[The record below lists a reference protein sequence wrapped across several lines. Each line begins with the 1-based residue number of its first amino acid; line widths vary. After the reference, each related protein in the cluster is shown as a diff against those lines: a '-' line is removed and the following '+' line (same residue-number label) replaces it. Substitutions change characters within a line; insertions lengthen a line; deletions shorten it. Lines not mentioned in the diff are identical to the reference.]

1 MWYTLGSTFRLIYT
15 ITCVMSLF
23 ACADNSD
30 ELKIEVLV
38 SIKNTTC
45 TTTSYEVVDTGVWP
59 TLGEGGAKSHKK

>member
-23 ACADNSD
+23 ACAEKSD

-38 SIKNTTC
+38 SIKNTN
-45 TTTSYEVVDTGVWP
+45 YEVVDTGIWP